1 VVEMSEEPKSA
12 VEQMA
17 DLTEW
22 LSERIRQAEW
32 RGMRRGI
39 VITAAIWCALE
50 IAYFMGRLG
59 L

>member
-1 VVEMSEEPKSA
+1 MSEEPKSA